1 MVLQSGEMLFLLTQ
15 EGVWAVAESVSARA
29 AAETRIV
36 LECMSNM
43 LKKTMQFMHFPSKR
57 KVL

>member
-1 MVLQSGEMLFLLTQ
+1 MVLPSGEMLFLLIQ

-29 AAETRIV
+29 AAEIRIV

-43 LKKTMQFMHFPSKR
+43 LKNNAIYAFF
-57 KVL
+57 L